1 MKTLHFT
8 YKMHL
13 NFDSPVEK
21 HRFTLKCCP
30 QSNRRQRILELN
42 MDVCPKEFLAR
53 DRDSFGNICVYG
65 HAEGQHSAFSVEVEG
80 MANTGLSHYET
91 AADEHKLGMYRYTTG
106 YTKPGEALKA
116 YASGFDLP
124 EGMGNYAKAVVL
136 MESLYRDFSYV
147 QGVTDINTT
156 AEEALK
162 LGKGVCQDYSH
173 ILIALCH
180 MFRIPARY
188 VVGMLCGEGLSHAWV
203 EVCDSGFWIG
213 LDPTNNLVVGEQHIK
228 ISSGRDY
235 GDCRINQGVFTGFAG
250 QSQEISVI
258 VEEIKGKGSI

>member
-1 MKTLHFT
+1 MKTLHFI
-8 YKMHL
+8 YQMHL
-13 NFDSPVEK
+13 HFDSPVEK

-30 QSNRRQRILELN
+30 QSNHRQQILQLD
-42 MDVCPKEFLAR
+42 MDVSPREFLEHT
-53 DRDSFGNICVYG
+53 RDSFGNVCVYG
-65 HAEGQHSAFSVEVEG
+65 YAEKKHSSFSVRVEG
-80 MANTGLSHYET
+80 TAKTGLSQYET

-106 YTKPGEALKA
+106 YTKPGEALQA
-116 YASGFDLP
+116 YAAGFHFSQN
-124 EGMGNYAKAVVL
+124 MGNCAKAVVL

-147 QGVTDINTT
+147 QGVTDIGTT

-180 MFRIPARY
+180 MHRIPARY

-203 EVCDSGFWIG
+203 EVCDDGFWIG
-213 LDPTNNLVVGEQHIK
+213 LDPTNNLMVGEQHIK

-235 GDCRINQGVFTGFAG
+235 GDCRINQGVFTGLGG
-250 QSQEISVI
+250 QTQEISVT
-258 VEEIKGKGSI
+258 VEEMG